1 MDYNPERLGEQLI
14 DQLKNRMHEQEDA
27 QSAVAAYKMAN
38 YIISQLEEVKR
49 AAINQAEH
57 DLRVSRRDSIKTSAG
72 SAGWTQPRTPI
83 LNDTAWRDAVVRDP
97 RLSEIQRNF
106 EVAQALLQN
115 AQEPFMEL
123 PEPVFFIR

>member
-14 DQLKNRMHEQEDA
+14 DQLRSRMNEQEDA

-49 AAINQAEH
+49 LALDQAEH
-57 DLRVSRRDSIKTSAG
+57 DLKVSRRDSIKTSAG
-72 SAGWTQPRTPI
+72 SAGWTQPKARF
-83 LNDTAWRDAVVRDP
+83 LNDSAWREAVSRDP
-97 RLSEIQRNF
+97 RLSEIQRNY
-106 EVAQALLQN
+106 EVAQAVLQN

>member
-14 DQLKNRMHEQEDA
+14 DQLRTKMHEQEDA

-38 YIISQLEEVKR
+38 YIIRQLEEVKR
-49 AAINQAEH
+49 TALNQAEH
-57 DLRVSRRDSIKTSAG
+57 DLLVSKRDSIKTSAG
-72 SAGWTQPRTPI
+72 SAGWTQPKTPV
-83 LNDTAWRDAVVRDP
+83 LNDTSWREAVARDP
-97 RLSEIQRNF
+97 RLSEIQRNY
-106 EVAQALLQN
+106 EVAQAVLQN

>member
-1 MDYNPERLGEQLI
+1 MDYNPERLGEELV
-14 DQLKNRMHEQEDA
+14 DQLRSRMNEQEDA
-27 QSAVAAYKMAN
+27 QSAIAAYKMAN

-49 AAINQAEH
+49 TALQQAEH

-72 SAGWTQPRTPI
+72 SAGWTQPKVRV
-83 LNDTAWRDAVVRDP
+83 LNENAWREAVSRDP
-97 RLSEIQRNF
+97 GLAEIQRNF
-106 EVAQALLQN
+106 EVSQAVLQN